1 MKDFNYLTTINGIYN
16 LSEEASEFNRFL
28 SLTVFIRDDYKMRII
43 AKDYIINEHCL
54 TTAKESQYTL
64 GLTMTEYCLILRY
77 INKDND
83 FIKNLIFNKFQAYLA
98 DEQAFDYVD

>member
-43 AKDYIINEHCL
+43 AKDYIINEHYL
-54 TTAKESQYTL
+54 TSAKESQYTL
-64 GLTMTEYCLILRY
+64 SLTMFEYSVILRY
-77 INKDND
+77 INKDQIY
-83 FIKNLIFNKFQAYLA
+83 IKTLIFNKLQEYLA
-98 DEQAFDYVD
+98 DDQAFDYID

>member
-28 SLTVFIRDDYKMRII
+28 NLTVFIRDDYKMRII
-43 AKDYIINEHCL
+43 AKDYCIDDYKL

-64 GLTMTEYCLILRY
+64 SLTMMEYSVILRY
-77 INKDND
+77 ISKDQIY
-83 FIKNLIFNKFQAYLA
+83 IKTLIFNKLQAYLA
-98 DEQAFDYVD
+98 DEQAFDIID